1 MEIVF
6 TKQAAKDFEKIKS
19 YPIFKELEFH
29 KLVRSHGNEK

>member
-6 TKQAAKDFEKIKS
+6 TKQATKDFEKIKS

-29 KLVRSHGNEK
+29 KLVRSHDNGK